1 MPKAAERVFGF
12 SEAVYR
18 LPSLLVMLAGLCV
31 IGRIGRALIHPAA
44 GWMVVFACLSLR
56 GFDYQAADAR
66 PYGLGTCVA
75 ALSLWFLIRW
85 VNEAH
90 WGDALLFG
98 VTAALLWRIHLVFWP
113 FYLVLAL
120 NTIARAKRHDRPLRW
135 LGAGGVFL
143 AVGLSLV
150 PVLLSALFIDRGAQS
165 HVIVGQPSL
174 RDLVNSLHL
183 GMIAGFTGG
192 ASLLAH
198 WCGRRYRGFHFL
210 PAPLALVVGWWL
222 CQPLGMFLFSWITG
236 TSVFVPRY
244 LFLSLP

>member
-1 MPKAAERVFGF
+1 
-12 SEAVYR
+12 
-18 LPSLLVMLAGLCV
+18 
-31 IGRIGRALIHPAA
+31 
-44 GWMVVFACLSLR
+44 MVVFACLSLR

>member
-1 MPKAAERVFGF
+1 
-12 SEAVYR
+12 
-18 LPSLLVMLAGLCV
+18 
-31 IGRIGRALIHPAA
+31 
-44 GWMVVFACLSLR
+44 
-56 GFDYQAADAR
+56 
-66 PYGLGTCVA
+66 
-75 ALSLWFLIRW
+75 
-85 VNEAH
+85 
-90 WGDALLFG
+90 
-98 VTAALLWRIHLVFWP
+98 
-113 FYLVLAL
+113 
-120 NTIARAKRHDRPLRW
+120 
-135 LGAGGVFL
+135 
-143 AVGLSLV
+143 VGLSLV

-198 WCGRRYRGFHFL
+198 WCGWRYRGFHFL

-244 LFLSLP
+244 LFLSLPGAAFLATMMVAPFLPNHAWRPLAALVGVGVLLSLGSWPRPSPQHHGSQWREAAIAINEIRSMRADTPVLCPSPFVEAQPPAWSPAYSISGFLYSHLQAYPV

>member
-1 MPKAAERVFGF
+1 VWHCGATGIYSDEPTYNPGGGTGNVTTTGEKF
-12 SEAVYR
+12 
-18 LPSLLVMLAGLCV
+18 
-31 IGRIGRALIHPAA
+31 
-44 GWMVVFACLSLR
+44 LR
-56 GFDYQAADAR
+56 GCQITDSNGQ
-66 PYGLGTCVA
+66 
-75 ALSLWFLIRW
+75 
-85 VNEAH
+85 VNFTTIYP
-90 WGDALLFG
+90 GC
-98 VTAALLWRIHLVFWP
+98 WP

-120 NTIARAKRHDRPLRW
+120 YTIARAKRHDRPLRW

-143 AVGLSLV
+143 AVGLSLG

-198 WCGRRYRGFHFL
+198 WCGWRYRGFHFL